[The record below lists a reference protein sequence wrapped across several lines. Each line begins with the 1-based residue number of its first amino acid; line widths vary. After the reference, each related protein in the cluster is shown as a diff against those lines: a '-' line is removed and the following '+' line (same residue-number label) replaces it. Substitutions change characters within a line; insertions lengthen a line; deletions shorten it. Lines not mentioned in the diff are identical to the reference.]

1 MPGNDWLHCRCY
13 KRRTILE
20 LALVALLAGSARAAE
35 EGEAAKPPAP
45 DDRFVFLTGPK
56 KGQVVRAE
64 DLALGGPQ
72 VQAYPMAPDG
82 TVRSDSRLNLVILA
96 RFDPAALTDETRT
109 RAADGVVTYSA
120 ICTHQACP
128 VNMWKERQHVR
139 LLLPRLHLRSQKRRR
154 GDRWAGS
161 ASACCARAEAQGRR
175 RIDRFDLFGSRRRH
189 AELIRASHCDR
200 PDAVSRI
207 TRFISAIPSSMCLRR
222 ELKVDGICSSL
233 KVLAIASWTNSLD
246 PAAEIGQY
254 AGVGRAGT
262 RQSASAVC
270 VRGRAR

>member
-1 MPGNDWLHCRCY
+1 
-13 KRRTILE
+13 
-20 LALVALLAGSARAAE
+20 LAGSARAAE

-45 DDRFVFLTGPK
+45 DDRFAFLTGPK

-64 DLALGGPQ
+64 DLPLGDPQ
-72 VQAYPMAPDG
+72 MQAYPMAQDG

-139 LLLPRLHLRSQKRRR
+139 LLLPRLHLRSQKCRR

-161 ASACCARAEAQGRR
+161 ASACGARAEAQGRR
-175 RIDRFDLFGSRRRH
+175 RCGRFDLFGSRRRH
-189 AELIRASHCDR
+189 AEPIRASHCDR
-200 PDAVSRI
+200 PDAVSRNNHS
-207 TRFISAIPSSMCLRR
+207 RRYLARCAGPSARVEGRR
-222 ELKVDGICSSL
+222 DLFLLE
-233 KVLAIASWTNSLD
+233 
-246 PAAEIGQY
+246 
-254 AGVGRAGT
+254 GVGHRLVDE
-262 RQSASAVC
+262 QP
-270 VRGRAR
+270 